1 MDIKAGTP
9 ALAFDGVTKSFG
21 GTTVLAGFTLEV
33 RPGEI
38 FGLVGCNGAGKTTLI
53 KCLLDF
59 AQADRGEVRIFG
71 VSPRLSVSR
80 RDVAFLPER
89 FNPPHYLT
97 GRDFLSYMSELHR
110 VPYDENRVV
119 DTFARLDLASDALTK
134 PVRTYSK
141 GMTQKLGLAA
151 CLLSGKRLQV
161 LDEPTSGLDPK
172 ARALLKREL
181 ARLRDAGHTIF
192 FTSHALADVDEICDR
207 MALLH
212 GGELRFSGPPAELIA
227 RYSGASLED
236 AFLACIANAGG
247 APQTAQ
253 AGSTT

>member
-1 MDIKAGTP
+1 MDVNAGTP

-21 GTTVLAGFTLEV
+21 GTIVLAGFTLEV

-59 AQADRGEVRIFG
+59 TQPDGGEVRIFG
-71 VSPRLSVSR
+71 VSHRLTASR

-97 GRDFLSYMSELHR
+97 GRDFLKYMSELHR
-110 VPYDENRVV
+110 VPYDETRVV
-119 DTFARLDLASDALTK
+119 DTLARLGLAAAALTQ
-134 PVRTYSK
+134 PARTYSR
-141 GMTQKLGLAA
+141 GMTQKLRLAA

-181 ARLRDAGHTIF
+181 ARLRDTGHTIF

-207 MALLH
+207 MALLD
-212 GGELRFSGPPAELIA
+212 GGELRFSGPPAGLIA
-227 RYSGASLED
+227 RYGGASLED
-236 AFLACIANAGG
+236 AFLACIAKPG
-247 APQTAQ
+247 
-253 AGSTT
+253 